1 MARYTSINPVEF
13 LEDLSEKVISESIT
27 VLSRG
32 SMLLNS
38 DGILVTD
45 DIENEYVSRK
55 DPPVVVETEYAQE
68 LSWLLLRL
76 SEGMNDVVTALGRK
90 VFYQKMARTANACI
104 ARGTDLTGLVQ
115 GILAQASLLQAQSLR
130 SQLLS
135 IKDELM
141 ARIEGKLREFISEH
155 YAECIQYYCE
165 GFTLP
170 RDTDSTEYADIKLL
184 SEEWNAQNMIDGGV
198 FEPDARKGLIW
209 SNGKQVLQ

>member
-13 LEDLSEKVISESIT
+13 LEDLSEKVMSESIT

-32 SMLLNS
+32 SMFLNS
-38 DGILVTD
+38 EGILVTD

-76 SEGMNDVVTALGRK
+76 AEGMNDVVTSLGRK
-90 VFYQKMARTANACI
+90 AFYQKMAETANACI
-104 ARGTDLTGLVQ
+104 DRGTDLTGLVQ

-141 ARIEGKLREFISEH
+141 ASAGSLSDL
-155 YAECIQYYCE
+155 AEQ
-165 GFTLP
+165 
-170 RDTDSTEYADIKLL
+170 
-184 SEEWNAQNMIDGGV
+184 ID
-198 FEPDARKGLIW
+198 
-209 SNGKQVLQ
+209 

>member
-1 MARYTSINPVEF
+1 
-13 LEDLSEKVISESIT
+13 
-27 VLSRG
+27 
-32 SMLLNS
+32 MLLNS

-90 VFYQKMARTANACI
+90 VFYQKMAGTANACI

-141 ARIEGKLREFISEH
+141 ASAGSLSDL
-155 YAECIQYYCE
+155 AEQ
-165 GFTLP
+165 
-170 RDTDSTEYADIKLL
+170 
-184 SEEWNAQNMIDGGV
+184 ID
-198 FEPDARKGLIW
+198 
-209 SNGKQVLQ
+209 

>member
-13 LEDLSEKVISESIT
+13 LGDLSEKVMSESIT

-38 DGILVTD
+38 EGILVTD

-76 SEGMNDVVTALGRK
+76 TEGMNDVVTSLGK
-90 VFYQKMARTANACI
+90 KAFYQKMAETANACI
-104 ARGTDLTGLVQ
+104 AKGTDLTGLVQ

-141 ARIEGKLREFISEH
+141 TSAGSLSDL
-155 YAECIQYYCE
+155 AEQ
-165 GFTLP
+165 
-170 RDTDSTEYADIKLL
+170 
-184 SEEWNAQNMIDGGV
+184 ID
-198 FEPDARKGLIW
+198 
-209 SNGKQVLQ
+209 

>member
-13 LEDLSEKVISESIT
+13 LEDLSEKVMSESIT

-45 DIENEYVSRK
+45 DIENEYVSKK

-90 VFYQKMARTANACI
+90 VFYQKMAGTANACI

-141 ARIEGKLREFISEH
+141 ASAGSLSDL
-155 YAECIQYYCE
+155 AEQ
-165 GFTLP
+165 
-170 RDTDSTEYADIKLL
+170 
-184 SEEWNAQNMIDGGV
+184 ID
-198 FEPDARKGLIW
+198 
-209 SNGKQVLQ
+209 